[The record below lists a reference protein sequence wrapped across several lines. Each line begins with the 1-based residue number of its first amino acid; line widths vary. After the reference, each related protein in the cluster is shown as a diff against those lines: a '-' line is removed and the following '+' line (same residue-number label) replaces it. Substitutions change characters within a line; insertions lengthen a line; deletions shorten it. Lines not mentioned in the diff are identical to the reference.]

1 MITKAQLISTLDKL
15 PESMTIDQLV
25 DHLVFVEKVE
35 KGLADSAAN
44 HVHSK
49 EEAAQNLKKWLK

>member
-15 PESMTIDQLV
+15 PESMTIDQIV

-35 KGLADSAAN
+35 KGLADSAN
-44 HVHSK
+44 NRVHSK
-49 EEAAQNLKKWLK
+49 EEASKKLKKWLK